1 MSDDEENR
9 PDLPSVIGD
18 ELSAV
23 CFVRDYIE
31 LHFDG
36 PVLRLLG
43 DVAVKNGTEIKSSSD
58 EGFRD
63 WLCRNIGRRVA
74 SVSPLTGNEIELKFH
89 GNDVVRVEGRN
100 LGIEFAEFI
109 NFPERRTQ
117 IWEVD

>member
-1 MSDDEENR
+1 MGEPEKHR
-9 PDLPSVIGD
+9 FDLPSVIGE
-18 ELSAV
+18 ELSSV

-43 DVAVKNGTEIKSSSD
+43 DVTVQNGTEIKVLQD
-58 EGFRD
+58 QGFRD

-74 SVSPLTGNEIELKFH
+74 TIDPLDGNQIQLKFH
-89 GNDVVRVEGRN
+89 GNDLIRVEGKA
-100 LGIEFAEFI
+100 LGTKFAEFV

>member
-1 MSDDEENR
+1 MNNR
-9 PDLPSVIGD
+9 NEARSDLPSIIGD

-43 DVAVKNGTEIKSSSD
+43 EVTIESGHKSTASTD
-58 EGFRD
+58 GQFRN
-63 WLCRNIGRRVA
+63 WLCRNIGRRVEGIG
-74 SVSPLTGNEIELKFH
+74 SLSGNEIELKFQ
-89 GNDVVRVEGRN
+89 GNDVVRVTGTKA
-100 LGIEFAEFI
+100 GFEFAEFI
-109 NFPERRTQ
+109 SFPDRRTQ